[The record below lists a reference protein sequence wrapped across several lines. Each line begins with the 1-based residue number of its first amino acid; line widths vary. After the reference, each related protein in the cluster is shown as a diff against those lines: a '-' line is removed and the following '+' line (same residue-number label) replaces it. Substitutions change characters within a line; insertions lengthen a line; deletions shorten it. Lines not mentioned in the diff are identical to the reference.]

1 MSIVSCI
8 MPIKNGAEYIKS
20 LRGRNLKVYLFGELV
35 SEPVDHPMI
44 RPSINAIAETYDLAV
59 KDPELATAQSSISG
73 IPVNRF
79 LHIAES
85 AQDLVNQN
93 RMQRKLGQLTG
104 TCFQRCVGMDAL
116 NSLYS
121 TTFEIDEKYDTQYH
135 KRLIEFIR
143 MVQRENMVIGG
154 AMTDVKGDRSLSP
167 SQQPDPDMFVHVV
180 RRDSKGIYITGAKA
194 HQTGCINSHWI
205 MVMPTMRLKPED
217 KGYAIVGAV
226 PVDAPG
232 IEYIYGRQSCDTRS
246 MEAEG
251 STIDAGNA
259 MYSGQEAM
267 IIFNNVFIPNHLIFM
282 DGEYDYAAML
292 VERFTCYHRRSYVC
306 KTGLGDVLIGA
317 AAAIADYNGVA
328 NASHIKDKL
337 VEMTHLN
344 ETIFA
349 AGVASSYM
357 AHKTE
362 SGNWQNDDMLANVCK
377 HNVTRFPYEIGRLA
391 QDIAGGLMVTMP
403 SERDFRG
410 LHTGPIL
417 EKYLKGRKG
426 VSTENRMRI
435 LRLIENMTLGRNAVG
450 YLTES
455 MHGAGSPQAQ
465 RIQIAR
471 QMQLE
476 TKKKFAKR
484 LAQVKEGEASEMVQ
498 ESTDYFDKIFGT
510 KDKDK
515 KEERKEEAS
524 NFSKSL
530 GNEKNKAKNDPATS
544 NSEEK

>member
-1 MSIVSCI
+1 

-20 LRGRNLKVYLFGELV
+20 LRGRNLKVYLFGELLK
-35 SEPVDHPMI
+35 EPVDHPMI
-44 RPSINAIAETYDLAV
+44 RPSINAVAETYDLAV
-59 KDPELATAQSSISG
+59 KDPELAAAQSSISG

-79 LHIAES
+79 LHIVES

-180 RRDSKGIYITGAKA
+180 KRDSKGIYITGAKA

-217 KGYAIVGAV
+217 KDYAIVGAV

-403 SERDFRG
+403 SERDFKS

-498 ESTDYFDKIFGT
+498 EPTDYFDKIFGT

>member
-1 MSIVSCI
+1 
-8 MPIKNGAEYIKS
+8 MPIASGAEYIES
-20 LRGRNLKVYLFGELV
+20 LRGRDIKVYLFGELV
-35 SEPVDHPMI
+35 KEPVDHPMI
-44 RPSINAIAETYDLAV
+44 RPSINAVAETYDIANSE
-59 KDPELATAQSSISG
+59 PEIGSSHSSLTDRKI
-73 IPVNRF
+73 NRF

-121 TTFEIDEKYDTQYH
+121 TTFEIDGKYNTSYH
-135 KRLIEFIR
+135 KRLVEFIKLI
-143 MVQRENMVIGG
+143 QTENLVVGG

-167 SQQPDPDMFVHVV
+167 SQQDDPDLFVHVV
-180 RRDSKGIYITGAKA
+180 KEDEKGVYISGAKA

-205 MVMPTMRLKPED
+205 MVMPTMRLRPED
-217 KGYAIVGAV
+217 KEYAIVGAV
-226 PVDAPG
+226 PADAKG
-232 IEYIYGRQSCDTRS
+232 ITYIYGRQSCDTRS
-246 MEAEG
+246 MEAG
-251 STIDAGNA
+251 DLDAGNA
-259 MYSGQEAM
+259 KFSGQEAM
-267 IIFNNVFIPNHLIFM
+267 IIFDSVFIPKELVFM
-282 DGEYDYAAML
+282 EGEVEFASML

-306 KTGLGDVLIGA
+306 KTGLGDVLVGA
-317 AAAIADYNGVA
+317 AAAIADYNGIA

-349 AGVASSYM
+349 AGIASSYQ
-357 AHKTE
+357 AHRT
-362 SGNWQNDDMLANVCK
+362 SAGNYQNDDMLANVCK

-403 SERDFRG
+403 SEKDFRSPE
-410 LHTGPIL
+410 TGPLL

-426 VSTENRMRI
+426 VSTENRVRI

-476 TKKKFAKR
+476 YKKKLAKN
-484 LAQVKEGEASEMVQ
+484 LASIEEGEASELSHEQ
-498 ESTDYFDKIFGT
+498 SEYFDKIFGKT
-510 KDKDK
+510 
-515 KEERKEEAS
+515 
-524 NFSKSL
+524 
-530 GNEKNKAKNDPATS
+530 
-544 NSEEK
+544 